1 MSFVCLHKEKQ
12 DMEFLTRKLPIGEV
26 VAELVDFMTDTF
38 SVQFRLFSGFLQDFI
53 DALEWAL
60 SALPPLPIIAI
71 FTLISWFIK
80 KSKGTSLFCLLGFAL
95 IFNLGLWEEM
105 IETMALILTATVL
118 SLIMGIP
125 IGILNAH
132 NKLSNFITRPI
143 LDFMQ
148 TIPPFVYLIPAL
160 MFFGLG
166 EVPGVIATVIFAMP
180 PAIRLTCLGI
190 QQVPTELVEAGKA
203 FGCNTWQMLCKIEL
217 PSAFPSIMMGVNQ
230 TIMMSLSMVVI
241 AALIGAGGLGAAVMR
256 SLAMV
261 DVGMGFESGLGIVVL
276 AMLLDRIIRAD

>member
-1 MSFVCLHKEKQ
+1 METL
-12 DMEFLTRKLPIGEV
+12 MEFLTQKLPIGEV
-26 VAELVDFMTDTF
+26 VARLVDFMTTAF
-38 SVQFRLFSGFLQDFI
+38 GTEFRLFSGILESIIQR
-53 DALEWAL
+53 LEWVF
-60 SALPPLPIIAI
+60 STMHPLIVIAI
-71 FTLISWFIK
+71 FTALSWFIR
-80 KSKGTSLFCLLGFAL
+80 KSKTTSLFCLLGFFL
-95 IFNLGLWEEM
+95 ILNLGLWNEM
-105 IETMALILTATVL
+105 IETLALILTATIISLVL
-118 SLIMGIP
+118 GIP

-132 NKLSNFITRPI
+132 NKLANILTRPI

-180 PAIRLTCLGI
+180 PAMRLTCLGI
-190 QQVPTELVEAGKA
+190 QQVPLELVEAGKA
-203 FGCNTWQMLCKIEL
+203 FGCNTWQMIVKIEL

-256 SLAMV
+256 SLAVV
-261 DVGMGFESGLGIVVL
+261 DVGLGFESGLGIVIL
-276 AMLLDRIIRAD
+276 AMLLDRIVRTG